1 MRMIDERI
9 LYRIVEFYLIRT
21 VFTFYVKE
29 ERYHLR
35 NSNWDILFY
44 KFNGAWKKR
53 IFQKNSTESF
63 SFCFLFFF
71 FSKKLIESVEKNFR
85 KKLIKFME
93 KNFQESRD

>member
-1 MRMIDERI
+1 MRLMIDERI

-53 IFQKNSTESF
+53 IFQKNSKVLVFVS
-63 SFCFLFFF
+63 FFF
-71 FSKKLIESVEKNFR
+71 FLSKKLIESVEKNFR